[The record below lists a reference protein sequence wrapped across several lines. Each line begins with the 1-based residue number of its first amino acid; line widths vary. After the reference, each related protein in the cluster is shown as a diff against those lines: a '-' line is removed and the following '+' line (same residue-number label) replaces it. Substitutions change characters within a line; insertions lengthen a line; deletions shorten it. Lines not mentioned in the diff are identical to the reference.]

1 MSSPSCA
8 NESTI
13 ASRLESRQWMSPVAA
28 TRSRPSP
35 PDTRPSPL
43 PEAIVASLPA
53 CPNVYRLSRLGTERE
68 DMAEGLGKNEV
79 AAELTDSLKRSIAA
93 LERQEIPYV
102 LGGGLGCWARG
113 GPPSSNDID
122 LMLKPEDAERAQEAL
137 AEAGMRPET
146 PPEQWLRKAWD
157 GDILIDLIYEPS
169 GMTVDDE
176 VIARG
181 ETMSVEAMEIRVM
194 DLDDIL
200 TTKLLALDEHS
211 ADYRDLILITRSLRE
226 QIDWEQLRERT
237 AASPFA
243 PA

>member
-1 MSSPSCA
+1 
-8 NESTI
+8 
-13 ASRLESRQWMSPVAA
+13 
-28 TRSRPSP
+28 
-35 PDTRPSPL
+35 
-43 PEAIVASLPA
+43 
-53 CPNVYRLSRLGTERE
+53 
-68 DMAEGLGKNEV
+68 MAEGLGKNEV
-79 AAELTDSLKRSIAA
+79 AAALTDSLKRSIAA

-169 GMTVDDE
+169 GMRIDDE

-181 ETMSVEAMEIRVM
+181 EVMSVEAMQIRVM
-194 DLDDIL
+194 DLDDL
-200 TTKLLALDEHS
+200 LATKLLALDEHS

-226 QIDWEQLRERT
+226 QIDWAQLRERT
-237 AASPFA
+237 ASSPFA
-243 PA
+243 RAFFTLADGLEISPGTVAAANSGRD

>member
-1 MSSPSCA
+1 
-8 NESTI
+8 
-13 ASRLESRQWMSPVAA
+13 
-28 TRSRPSP
+28 
-35 PDTRPSPL
+35 
-43 PEAIVASLPA
+43 
-53 CPNVYRLSRLGTERE
+53 
-68 DMAEGLGKNEV
+68 MAEGLGKNEV

-169 GMTVDDE
+169 GMTIDDE

-181 ETMSVEAMEIRVM
+181 EEMSVEAMQIRVM

-226 QIDWEQLRERT
+226 QIGWEQLRERT
-237 AASPFA
+237 ASSPFA
-243 PA
+243 RAFFTLADGLGISPGIPTAATAES

>member
-1 MSSPSCA
+1 
-8 NESTI
+8 
-13 ASRLESRQWMSPVAA
+13 
-28 TRSRPSP
+28 
-35 PDTRPSPL
+35 
-43 PEAIVASLPA
+43 
-53 CPNVYRLSRLGTERE
+53 
-68 DMAEGLGKNEV
+68 MAEGLGKSEV
-79 AAELTDSLKRSIAA
+79 APELTDSLKRSIAA

-137 AEAGMRPET
+137 AEAGMRPDT

-169 GMTVDDE
+169 GMTIDDE

-181 ETMSVEAMEIRVM
+181 EEMSVMAMEIRVM

-226 QIDWEQLRERT
+226 QIDWDQLRERT

-243 PA
+243 RAFFALAEGLEISPGTPAAASAEG